1 MSINIWKVSTIG
13 FAALS
18 AALIGYAQI
27 PSAEAGDVC
36 KGQPHMREARLRLRE
51 AKNQLDQADHNKKGW
66 RVAALDA
73 TVAAIKA
80 ADEGCEEADGK

>member
-36 KGQPHMREARLRLRE
+36 KGQPHMKEARVRLRE
-51 AKNQLDQADHNKKGW
+51 AKNQLEQADHNKKGW
-66 RVAALDA
+66 RVKALEHA
-73 TVAAIKA
+73 VEAIREV
-80 ADEGCEEADGK
+80 DEGCEEADK